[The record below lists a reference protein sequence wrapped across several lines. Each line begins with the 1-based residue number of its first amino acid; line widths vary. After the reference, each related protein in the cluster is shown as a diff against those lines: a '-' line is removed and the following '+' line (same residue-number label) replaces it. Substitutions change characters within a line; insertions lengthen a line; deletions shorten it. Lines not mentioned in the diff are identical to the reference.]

1 VNGLR
6 WTVDGNEPGRGY
18 PNPHPS
24 PRPRGEGRG
33 GGCPPPP
40 RSGGGPGRGARGAGF
55 SLLELVIVVAL
66 LAVLWFVAIERLL
79 QLRID
84 AERVAMLQVLGG
96 LRSALGL
103 EVAERV
109 VRRGLAS
116 VVELQGSNPM
126 ALLAETPHNY
136 VGELDAPDPASV
148 PAGSWY
154 FDRRSRVL
162 VYRVR
167 YPEAF
172 EGGPAEGPPRARFR
186 VEVVWRDRDGDG
198 RLDPRV
204 DGIGGVRLA
213 PMEPYRWKTGEERE
227 AP

>member
-1 VNGLR
+1 MSGSR
-6 WTVDGNEPGRGY
+6 RTADGSGPGRRG
-18 PNPHPS
+18 PAPHRS
-24 PRPRGEGRG
+24 LRLRGEGRA
-33 GGCPPPP
+33 
-40 RSGGGPGRGARGAGF
+40 ARGAGF
-55 SLLELVIVVAL
+55 SLLELVVVVAL
-66 LAVLWFVAIERLL
+66 IAVLWFVAIERIL

-116 VVELQGSNPM
+116 VVELQGTNPM
-126 ALLAETPHNY
+126 DLLAERPHNY
-136 VGELDAPDPASV
+136 LGELEAPDPAGI
-148 PAGSWY
+148 PPGSWY
-154 FDRRSRVL
+154 FDTRTRML

-186 VEVVWRDRDGDG
+186 VEVLWRDRDGDG
-198 RLDPRV
+198 RLDPRTDSV
-204 DGIGGVRLA
+204 GGVRLA
-213 PMEPYRWKTGEERE
+213 PVEPYRWKARRE
-227 AP
+227 GAP

>member
-1 VNGLR
+1 MNGPR
-6 WTVDGNEPGRGY
+6 WTVDGNGAGRGH
-18 PNPHPS
+18 PNPHPF
-24 PRPRGEGRG
+24 PRLRGEGHREG
-33 GGCPPPP
+33 GA
-40 RSGGGPGRGARGAGF
+40 ARGAGF

-66 LAVLWFVAIERLL
+66 IAILWLVAIDRILR
-79 QLRID
+79 LRID

-136 VGELDAPDPASV
+136 AGELDAPDPASV
-148 PAGSWY
+148 PPGSWY
-154 FDRRSRVL
+154 YDRRSRLL

-167 YPEAF
+167 HPEAF
-172 EGGPAEGPPRARFR
+172 EGGPAQGPPRARFR

-198 RLDPRV
+198 RLDPGV

-213 PMEPYRWKTGEERE
+213 PVEPYRWKTGRERE

>member
-1 VNGLR
+1 MSGLR
-6 WTVDGNEPGRGY
+6 RTAHGGGGMGRGVA
-18 PNPHPS
+18 
-24 PRPRGEGRG
+24 PRRGRG
-33 GGCPPPP
+33 P
-40 RSGGGPGRGARGAGF
+40 RAPARGTGF
-55 SLLELVIVVAL
+55 SLLELVVVVAL
-66 LAVLWFVAIERLL
+66 IAILWFVAIDRML

-116 VVELQGSNPM
+116 VTELQGANPM
-126 ALLAETPHNY
+126 DLLAERPHNY
-136 VGELDAPDPASV
+136 LGELDGPDPAQV
-148 PAGSWY
+148 PPGSWY
-154 FDRRSRVL
+154 FDTRTRTL

-204 DGIGGVRLA
+204 DAVGGVRLA
-213 PMEPYRWKTGEERE
+213 PVEPYRWKTGRKAQ

>member
-1 VNGLR
+1 MSG
-6 WTVDGNEPGRGY
+6 
-18 PNPHPS
+18 S
-24 PRPRGEGRG
+24 PRRKRGRARG
-33 GGCPPPP
+33 G
-40 RSGGGPGRGARGAGF
+40 GF
-55 SLLELVIVVAL
+55 SLLELVVVVAL
-66 LAVLWFVAIERLL
+66 IAVLWFVAIDRLL
-79 QLRID
+79 RLRID

-116 VVELQGSNPM
+116 LVELQGANPM

-136 VGELDAPDPASV
+136 LGELDAPDPASV
-148 PAGSWY
+148 PPGSWY
-154 FDRRSRVL
+154 YDRRGRVL

-167 YPEAF
+167 HPGAF

-198 RLDPRV
+198 RLDPGV

-213 PMEPYRWKTGEERE
+213 PVEPYRWRAGGEGEG
-227 AP
+227 P